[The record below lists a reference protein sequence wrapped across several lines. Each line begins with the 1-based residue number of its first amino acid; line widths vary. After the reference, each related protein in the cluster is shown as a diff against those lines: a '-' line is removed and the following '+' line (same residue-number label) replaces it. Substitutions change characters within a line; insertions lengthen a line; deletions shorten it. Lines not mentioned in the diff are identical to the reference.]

1 MDNTNTLI
9 NNSSSLKEYYINIE
23 KMMHNALNMINA
35 INQSLSTSA
44 SEITVNL
51 INADN
56 TSSTVR
62 IPSFIYLEN
71 KIEEV
76 SNIISNLFELP
87 KSGEAWFHNNSN
99 MFKLSLVKSNV
110 SPSTP
115 KISNIENIG
124 FNSKENN
131 IFKDLVNPKTY
142 IRLNIDNLTDNVEED
157 EYMKMI
163 KVMLSIS
170 NHFLHIMM
178 LRMHYSIKN

>member
-9 NNSSSLKEYYINIE
+9 NNSSSLKEYDINIE

-71 KIEEV
+71 KIEE
-76 SNIISNLFELP
+76 
-87 KSGEAWFHNNSN
+87 
-99 MFKLSLVKSNV
+99 
-110 SPSTP
+110 T
-115 KISNIENIG
+115 
-124 FNSKENN
+124 
-131 IFKDLVNPKTY
+131 
-142 IRLNIDNLTDNVEED
+142 RQ
-157 EYMKMI
+157 
-163 KVMLSIS
+163 
-170 NHFLHIMM
+170 FL
-178 LRMHYSIKN
+178 